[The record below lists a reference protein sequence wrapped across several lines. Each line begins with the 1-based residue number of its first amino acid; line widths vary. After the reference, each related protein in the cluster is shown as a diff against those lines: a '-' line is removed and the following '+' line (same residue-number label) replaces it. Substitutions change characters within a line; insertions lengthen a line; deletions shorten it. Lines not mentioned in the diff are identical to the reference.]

1 MTTTLIPGCPTLT
14 GWNHKDI
21 WLRHGNGFCIEVS
34 RHSVERSMIGQGI
47 HRWCVYAY
55 IYPTHPRYKRFDDS
69 GFWQDAATELPLHA
83 GATLLRFHASNT
95 GERDSVQVG
104 ADYNHLGDDH
114 FTHYA
119 TANDAMSVF
128 LDAADLAAFLEAEA
142 AAQVENTTPEVD
154 HD

>member
-1 MTTTLIPGCPTLT
+1 MP
-14 GWNHKDI
+14 
-21 WLRHGNGFCIEVS
+21 
-34 RHSVERSMIGQGI
+34 GQGI

-55 IYPTHPRYKRFDDS
+55 IYPTHPRFKRFDDWRT
-69 GFWQDAATELPLHA
+69 GFRQDAATELPLHA

-142 AAQVENTTPEVD
+142 AAHVENSSAEAEND
-154 HD
+154 